1 MVLLYFFGVKPNA
14 REMIGFCSFSPLS
27 LVISLPE
34 VISTGREPFEM
45 EQSD

>member
-1 MVLLYFFGVKPNA
+1 MALLYFFSVKPKA
-14 REMIGFCSFSPLS
+14 RDMIDFCLFSPLS